1 MLHNTNE
8 WITFIDLIDN
18 TRASMSLRD
27 FDLNLLRVLLAV
39 YEAGS
44 VSRAA
49 EHLGLSQPTVS
60 SALGRLRRALGE
72 PLFIKTASGVTPTAR
87 THALASSAR
96 AMLAR
101 LETDFFVADRFDPAK
116 YEGNLTVA
124 LSDVGELVFLPRIL
138 DSVRRLAP
146 LAMLDSVTLAPGE
159 LMRAMEDGEV
169 DLAIGYYPDLDAAGF
184 YREKLLDHRFVCLL
198 RADHPVQDR
207 QLSLER
213 FLSLEHAAVRAKGR
227 SQEIFEKY
235 LERLRI
241 QRRIVLRTPHFMSLP
256 GIIGRSD
263 LVVTL
268 PHAIG
273 HYFTRVG
280 EKVRMAEPPLAIPH
294 IELYQHWHR
303 GFHHDPRNRWLR
315 TLVAGLFSDGQDEW
329 PYPFA

>member
-1 MLHNTNE
+1 
-8 WITFIDLIDN
+8 
-18 TRASMSLRD
+18 MSLRD
-27 FDLNLLRVLLAV
+27 FDLNLLRILLAV

-49 EHLGLSQPTVS
+49 QALGLSQPTVS

-101 LETDFFVADRFDPAK
+101 LEADFFVADRFDPAR

-124 LSDVGELVFLPRIL
+124 LSDVGEMVFLPRIL
-138 DSVRRLAP
+138 DSVRRIAP

-169 DLAIGYYPDLDAAGF
+169 DLAIGYHPDLDAAGF
-184 YREKLLDHRFVCLL
+184 YREKLLSHRFVCLL
-198 RADHPVQDR
+198 RADHPVQDH
-207 QLSLER
+207 QLSLEC

-263 LVVTL
+263 LVDRKSV
-268 PHAIG
+268 
-273 HYFTRVG
+273 V
-280 EKVRMAEPPLAIPH
+280 
-294 IELYQHWHR
+294 
-303 GFHHDPRNRWLR
+303 
-315 TLVAGLFSDGQDEW
+315 
-329 PYPFA
+329 

>member
-1 MLHNTNE
+1 MNV
-8 WITFIDLIDN
+8 
-18 TRASMSLRD
+18 RD
-27 FDLNLLRVLLAV
+27 FDLNLLRVLIAV
-39 YEAGS
+39 HEAGS

-49 EHLGLSQPTVS
+49 ESLGVSQPTVS
-60 SALGRLRRALGE
+60 GALGRLRRALGE

-87 THALASSAR
+87 THALAASAR

-101 LETDFFVADRFDPAK
+101 VETDFFVADRFDPARFA
-116 YEGNLTVA
+116 GNLTVA

-138 DSVRRLAP
+138 ECVRRQAPHSTLNSVALAP
-146 LAMLDSVTLAPGE
+146 AQM
-159 LMRAMEDGEV
+159 MRAMEDGEV

-184 YREKLLDHRFVCLL
+184 YRERLLSHRFVCLL
-198 RADHPVQDR
+198 RADHPVQDK

-213 FLSLEHAAVRAKGR
+213 FLALDHAAVRAEGR

-241 QRRIVLRTPHFMSLP
+241 ERRIVLRTPHFMSIP

-280 EKVRMAEPPLAIPH
+280 ENVRVAEAPLAIPR

-303 GFHHDPRNRWLR
+303 GFQHDPRNRWLR
-315 TLVAGLFSDGQDEW
+315 TLVAGLFSDESDEW

>member
-1 MLHNTNE
+1 VSLH
-8 WITFIDLIDN
+8 
-18 TRASMSLRD
+18 D

-49 EHLGLSQPTVS
+49 ESLGVSQPTVS
-60 SALGRLRRALGE
+60 SALGRLRRSLGE
-72 PLFIKTASGVTPTAR
+72 PLFIKTAAGVTPTAR
-87 THALASSAR
+87 THALAASAR
-96 AMLAR
+96 AMLLR
-101 LETDFFVADRFDPAK
+101 LEADFFVADRFDPAR
-116 YEGNLTVA
+116 YAGNLTVA

-138 DSVRRLAP
+138 DSVRRQAP
-146 LAMLDSVTLAPGE
+146 HSTLNSVALAPGE
-159 LMRAMEDGEV
+159 MMRAMEDGEV

-184 YREKLLDHRFVCLL
+184 YREKLLSHRFVCLL
-198 RADHPVQDR
+198 RADHPVQDK

-213 FLSLEHAAVRAKGR
+213 FLALDHAAVRAKGR

-241 QRRIVLRTPHFMSLP
+241 ERRIVLRTPHFMSLP

-280 EKVRMAEPPLAIPH
+280 ENVRMAEPPLAIPR

-315 TLVAGLFSDGQDEW
+315 TLVASLFSAESDEW